1 MTAERDDQRY
11 DDILKKIAE
20 ARPFGRNRR
29 EPLPQT
35 PHDRALDRI
44 NAFDALAPLTR
55 AEYRGA
61 LCYGPK
67 SLRGA
72 AWSAAVVWYHLK
84 GYHGY
89 QTVHLLGV
97 WAHYDQDQILL
108 SIAERQLPYRAPVYD
123 ASVFR
128 VAIQNNFR
136 LYYDDAGGPPGNEDR
151 LLHRC
156 PFEEKQRLAHRQTL
170 NEIVAVWQQRLESI

>member
-1 MTAERDDQRY
+1 MTTDRDDERY

-20 ARPFGRNRR
+20 ARPFGSRRR
-29 EPLPQT
+29 EKLPQT

-44 NAFDALAPLTR
+44 NAFDTLARLAR
-55 AEYRGA
+55 REYRHA

-67 SLRGA
+67 SLRGS
-72 AWSAAVVWYHLK
+72 AWSAAVVWCHRK

-89 QTVHLLGV
+89 QTLYLLGV
-97 WAHYDQDQILL
+97 WAHYVEDRILL

-123 ASVFR
+123 AGVYR
-128 VAIQNNFR
+128 VAIQNNFG
-136 LYYDDAGGPPGNEDR
+136 LYYDDAGGPPGNGDR

-156 PFEEKQRLAHRQTL
+156 SFQEKERLTHRQTL
-170 NEIVAVWQQRLESI
+170 QEIVAEWQRRLEKS

>member
-1 MTAERDDQRY
+1 MTAERDDERY

-20 ARPFGRNRR
+20 ARPFSRNRR
-29 EPLPQT
+29 ELLPQT

-44 NAFDALAPLTR
+44 NAFDTLAPLAR

-72 AWSAAVVWYHLK
+72 AWSAAVVWFHRK

-89 QTVHLLGV
+89 QNLEFAGRLG
-97 WAHYDQDQILL
+97 ALRSGI
-108 SIAERQLPYRAPVYD
+108 
-123 ASVFR
+123 
-128 VAIQNNFR
+128 
-136 LYYDDAGGPPGNEDR
+136 
-151 LLHRC
+151 
-156 PFEEKQRLAHRQTL
+156 
-170 NEIVAVWQQRLESI
+170 ESC

>member
-1 MTAERDDQRY
+1 MTADRDDERY
-11 DDILKKIAE
+11 DDILRKIAD
-20 ARPFGRNRR
+20 ARPFGSKRR

-44 NAFDALAPLTR
+44 NAFDALAPLAR

-67 SLRGA
+67 SLRGP
-72 AWSAAVVWYHLK
+72 AWSGAVVWYHHK

-89 QTVHLLGV
+89 QSLVLLGV
-97 WAHYDQDQILL
+97 WAHYDQERILL
-108 SIAERQLPYRAPVYD
+108 SIAERRLPYRAPVYD
-123 ASVFR
+123 AGVYR

-136 LYYDDAGGPPGNEDR
+136 LYYDDAGGPPSVEDR
-151 LLHRC
+151 LLHQC
-156 PFEEKQRLAHRQTL
+156 PFEEKRRLAQRQAL
-170 NEIVAVWQQRLESI
+170 QEIVAGWRRRLDAI